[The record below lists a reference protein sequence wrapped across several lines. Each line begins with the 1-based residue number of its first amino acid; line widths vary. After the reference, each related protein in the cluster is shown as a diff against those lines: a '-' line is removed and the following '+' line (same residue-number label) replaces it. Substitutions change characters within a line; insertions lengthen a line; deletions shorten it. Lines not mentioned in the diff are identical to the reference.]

1 VIEYDDWRRVL
12 KTDNQ
17 PPSLQT
23 ANTGNIV
30 INTFGGHSIHA
41 LDTDAGTIDLM
52 VWGLGQTGRWGVQKQ
67 RSGAL
72 DAEAGFQPRTT
83 RLKPWIR
90 GGYTWSSGDDN
101 PVDNTHGTFFQL
113 LPTPRPYARF
123 PFFNMMNIEDIYGS
137 LILRPDSKVTT
148 RSDFHPLRLTSKN
161 DLWYSG
167 GGVFQPWTFGYT
179 GRSTSGRRS
188 LANLYDTSV
197 DYRPNSKL
205 TLTGYFG
212 YAQGLAVIQQIYPKG
227 KNGSLGYIEVLC
239 RF

>member
-1 VIEYDDWRRVL
+1 VFVIEYDDWRGVL

-17 PPSLQT
+17 PPSLQA

-41 LDTDAGTIDLM
+41 LDTHVGTIDLM

-72 DAEAGFQPRTT
+72 DAEAGFQPKTT

-137 LILRPDSKVTT
+137 MILRPDSKVTT
-148 RSDFHPLRLTSKN
+148 GAISTLFASPVKTISGTPPVVSFSHGPLATQDVQHRV
-161 DLWYSG
+161 G
-167 GGVFQPWTFGYT
+167 
-179 GRSTSGRRS
+179 GRSPIFMTQAWNIARIV
-188 LANLYDTSV
+188 N
-197 DYRPNSKL
+197 
-205 TLTGYFG
+205 
-212 YAQGLAVIQQIYPKG
+212 
-227 KNGSLGYIEVLC
+227 
-239 RF
+239 